1 MIIIFIGPPA
11 SGKGTQ
17 ASLISGMFKLPYLS
31 TGNLLRKASKDEGED
46 NDVLRETL
54 ASGKLV
60 TSDLV
65 NRLAFSELD
74 KEEYSRG
81 FVLDGYPRNLSQAE
95 FLDKKFPDEK
105 YKVIF
110 FDISYENLVERAT
123 SRFACAKCGAIYNK
137 ISVPTKVENECD
149 MCGSHEFVTRDD
161 DNAEVL
167 AERWKEYMQQT
178 MPLVAFYNAKD
189 TLVKIDATMKK
200 EDITQKLVSEIK
212 RH

>member
-17 ASLISGMFKLPYLS
+17 ATLISGMFKLPYLS
-31 TGNLLRKASKDEGED
+31 TGNLLRNASKGEGAD
-46 NDVLRETL
+46 NDALRETL

-60 TSDLV
+60 TSDMV
-65 NRLAFSELD
+65 NRLAFTELD

-105 YKVIF
+105 FKVIF
-110 FDISYENLVERAT
+110 FDITYDDLIARAT

-137 ISVPTKVENECD
+137 ISVPTRIENECD

-161 DNAEVL
+161 DSAEVL
-167 AERWKEYMQQT
+167 EERWKEYMQQT

-189 TLVKIDATMKK
+189 VLVKVDATLKK
-200 EDITQKLVSEIK
+200 EDITHQLVAEIK

>member
-31 TGNLLRKASKDEGED
+31 TGNLLRNASKDEGED

>member
-1 MIIIFIGPPA
+1 MIVIFIGPPA

-17 ASLISGMFKLPYLS
+17 ATLISGMFKLPYLS
-31 TGNLLRKASKDEGED
+31 TGNILRDASKGKGPD
-46 NDVLRETL
+46 NDSLRETI

-60 TSDLV
+60 PSDLV
-65 NRLAFSELD
+65 NRLAFKELE
-74 KEEYSRG
+74 KEEYKRG

-95 FLDKKFPDEK
+95 FLDKKFPDER
-105 YKVIF
+105 YKVFF
-110 FDISYENLVERAT
+110 FDIAYEDLIARAT

-137 ISVPTKVENECD
+137 ISVPTKIENECD

-167 AERWKEYMQQT
+167 EERWKEYMQQT
-178 MPLVAFYNAKD
+178 MPLVAYYNAKD
-189 TLVKIDATMKK
+189 VLVKIDATMKK
-200 EDITQKLVSEIK
+200 EDITHKLVAELK

>member
-17 ASLISGMFKLPYLS
+17 ATLISGMFKLPCLS
-31 TGNLLRKASKDEGED
+31 TGNLLRNSSKGEGED
-46 NDVLRETL
+46 NDALRETI

-65 NRLAFSELD
+65 NRLAFKELD
-74 KEEYSRG
+74 AEEYSRG
-81 FVLDGYPRNLSQAE
+81 FVLDGYPRNLTQAE

-110 FDISYENLVERAT
+110 FDISYDDLVARAT

-137 ISVPTKVENECD
+137 ISVPTRIDNECD
-149 MCGSHEFVTRDD
+149 MCGSHEFTTRDD

-167 AERWKEYMQQT
+167 EERWKEYMQQT

-189 TLVKIDATMKK
+189 ALVKIDATMKK
-200 EDITQKLVSEIK
+200 EDITHKLVSEIK